1 MSRYELKL
9 HTKLTER
16 YKCLS
21 LIPHIARRCPWYS
34 RRGKNSDIVAA
45 TIAHQLH
52 RILILILQKKK
63 NIAKI
68 ENAIQAPL

>member
-9 HTKLTER
+9 HSKLTER

-68 ENAIQAPL
+68 ENAIQGTL

>member
-1 MSRYELKL
+1 MS
-9 HTKLTER
+9 
-16 YKCLS
+16 
-21 LIPHIARRCPWYS
+21 
-34 RRGKNSDIVAA
+34 GKNSDIVAA

-68 ENAIQAPL
+68 ENAIQGTL